1 MVEARAHVRIT
12 RFSRVVFSLAIFWAR
27 FWSMKGPFLSERL
40 TYRSSHR
47 GLRYSDAPY
56 PLSLL
61 PSPDD
66 QLVGRLLRLTG
77 AQAQCGLAP
86 RRLRVAARPGL
97 ALTATVR
104 VVGRIHGRTPHRR
117 PCAHPAR
124 TSGLA
129 PRLVFMLQ
137 VSDLPQRG
145 NAPHVD
151 APQLARRHAD
161 DGVVPFFGKELSRR
175 AGRPHELAATAE
187 GQLDVVD
194 GRADRDPRERHG
206 VAHPDRSVGAAHD
219 LVTDF
224 EPQRGKDVP
233 LLAVTVVN
241 QGDASGAIGV

>member
-77 AQAQCGLAP
+77 AQAQRGLAP

-97 ALTATVR
+97 ALAATMR
-104 VVGRIHGRTPHRR
+104 VGSRIHRRTPHRGA
-117 PCAHPAR
+117 CAHPAR
-124 TSGLA
+124 ASGLA
-129 PRLVFMLQ
+129 ARLVFVLQ
-137 VSDLPQRG
+137 VADLAKRG
-145 NAPHVD
+145 RAPYVN
-151 APQLARRHAD
+151 APQLTRRHAH
-161 DGVVPFFGKELSRR
+161 DGVVPLLGQELS
-175 AGRPHELAATAE
+175 G
-187 GQLDVVD
+187 
-194 GRADRDPRERHG
+194 
-206 VAHPDRSVGAAHD
+206 
-219 LVTDF
+219 
-224 EPQRGKDVP
+224 
-233 LLAVTVVN
+233 
-241 QGDASGAIGV
+241 